1 MACHPQCCEEERRH
15 GGLLEN
21 SSRRYGF
28 GDPHCVMFLC
38 VHLPESLVLSS
49 HERKYLAFKL
59 IESLLPSLTTP
70 EVCGYSIVCVCVFV
84 HNYFIC
90 VYNVCECVC
99 VCVCVFVHA
108 DMCVCVCVC
117 VCVHICVYNVCV
129 CMC

>member
-1 MACHPQCCEEERRH
+1 MACHPQCCEEERRL

-28 GDPHCVMFLC
+28 GDPHCVMFVC

-70 EVCGYSIVCVCVFV
+70 EVCGYSIVCVCLCIIIL
-84 HNYFIC
+84 Y
-90 VYNVCECVC
+90 VYIMCECVC
-99 VCVCVFVHA
+99 VCLC
-108 DMCVCVCVC
+108 MPTCVCVCA
-117 VCVHICVYNVCV
+117 Y
-129 CMC
+129 MCI